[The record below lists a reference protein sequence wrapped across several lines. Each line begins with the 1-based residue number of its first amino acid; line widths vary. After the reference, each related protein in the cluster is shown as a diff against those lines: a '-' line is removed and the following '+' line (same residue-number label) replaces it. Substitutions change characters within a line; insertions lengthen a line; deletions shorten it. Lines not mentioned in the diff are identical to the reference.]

1 MSDYISSL
9 SDPVMCKI
17 LSFLQTKEAF
27 STTILSRRWRNLCY
41 SLPALRFEGTVEDS
55 ASNLKFIDFLYSQM
69 IFRDA
74 ALPVT
79 DFGFHMI
86 YGGVRFPMLVVQRKV
101 EHLSL
106 QFSMNRWHKLPNMV
120 LTCKTLVGLKISCFH
135 IEKNLCT
142 VQLPYLKTLSLISC
156 CFAKLDD
163 CKMFLSGCLVLK
175 TLVVENMWYNIKI
188 PFLLRTT

>member
-1 MSDYISSL
+1 
-9 SDPVMCKI
+9 
-17 LSFLQTKEAF
+17 
-27 STTILSRRWRNLCY
+27 
-41 SLPALRFEGTVEDS
+41 
-55 ASNLKFIDFLYSQM
+55 M

-79 DFGFHMI
+79 DFVFHMI
-86 YGGVRFPMLVVQRKV
+86 YGGVRFPIESVHKILRLVVQRKV

-106 QFSMNRWHKLPNMV
+106 QFSMGRWHKLPNMV

-135 IEKNLCT
+135 IEKNLRT

-163 CKMFLSGCLVLK
+163 CKMFLSSYEDFGC
-175 TLVVENMWYNIKI
+175 
-188 PFLLRTT
+188 

>member
-41 SLPALRFEGTVEDS
+41 SLPALRFEGTIEDS

-79 DFGFHMI
+79 DFVFHMI
-86 YGGVRFPMLVVQRKV
+86 YGGVRFPIESVHKILRLVVQRKV

-106 QFSMNRWHKLPNMV
+106 QFSMGRWHKLPNM
-120 LTCKTLVGLKISCFH
+120 F
-135 IEKNLCT
+135 
-142 VQLPYLKTLSLISC
+142 SL
-156 CFAKLDD
+156 AKPWW
-163 CKMFLSGCLVLK
+163 V
-175 TLVVENMWYNIKI
+175 
-188 PFLLRTT
+188 